1 MAEARAP
8 KSDQEAKKES
18 RTPISEEVIK
28 RHYKRMPIGIYHVRE
43 EFLDTISSGTFPDS
57 IMVVVAFL
65 AVVSFL
71 SFYPIAWIVLVTVAL
86 FLVTLYRPFLGLILF
101 TVVIFPI
108 YMYQTPLL
116 AWTFAV
122 AAAAMLVYGY
132 MHYRLAVFTYAL
144 FAMAFSPLGY
154 LFEIPLMIFCVL
166 TLGAKRS
173 IIAVAIT
180 LALIIMFSAVTGL
193 QNTGYI
199 LYSAQ
204 QAHTAIINSSA
215 IGSTAAIYDAPTKP
229 GFSFFNFSAGLGTTI
244 STFTNYTIT
253 KQVPGLAQVF
263 ILSFMV
269 NPITYAVQI
278 FLLVIMIA
286 AMDIFASNTRSKFKG
301 LNTSFIGIIYPVSF
315 IIFSNFSSINL
326 LAVLM
331 PFSSFILAPIAL
343 YMLEYYEINVVKI
356 IDVKKQDI
364 RMKFGEAFEDL
375 EAGNNPET
383 FDDIGNYESTKK
395 ELKEAI
401 ISPIEEKGVSHAYN
415 IKPSKGILLF
425 GPPGTGK
432 TMMMRALANEIH
444 AGFFHVKAQ
453 NLISAF
459 PGESER
465 LISNIFSIA
474 RKNSPCILFFDEIDS
489 VAVSRENPSV
499 DDTHRHALS
508 QLLVEMDGF
517 QKVKNVIIV
526 GATNRPDLLD
536 KAMMRPGRF
545 DRIVYMPLPDP
556 NGRKKIFQ
564 IYLSKLPIGEDID
577 LKQLAEKT
585 ERYSGA
591 DIKALCE
598 SVAQLSAQDAAS
610 EHKILQIT
618 QQEIIDVIK
627 SSKPSTS
634 LSQIEEYRKFKLDF
648 ERSNFKNTD
657 SEDKPSTTM
666 DEIKG
671 LEQAKKSIK
680 DSIEVPLLHP
690 DLVKKYDIK
699 VINGLLLFGPP
710 GNGKTML
717 MRAITGQ
724 MKGVTVLEMSAPELA
739 EEGIDKATATVREIF
754 NRAKENAPA
763 IIMIDEV
770 DGILPKREGASEIG
784 VQITSEVL
792 KQIDGIKQT
801 TNVVLVGATNR
812 PDSLDPAILRPGRFD
827 KLVFVKPPNSAARAD
842 IFKEYLANTPCAAI
856 DYQKLGNATK
866 GFTGADISGVC
877 REAKSAALQSELSTG
892 AEGKVT
898 MAMLEELIRGT
909 KPSAPDSVVA
919 QYAKFLEQ
927 YGQR

>member
-1 MAEARAP
+1 MVEAKAP
-8 KSDQEAKKES
+8 KDDRETKKES
-18 RTPISEEVIK
+18 KTPISEEVIK
-28 RHYKRMPIGIYHVRE
+28 RHYKRMPIGLYHIRE
-43 EFLDTISSGTFPDS
+43 ELMDTLTAGSFPDALL
-57 IMVVVAFL
+57 VVVAL
-65 AVVSFL
+65 IAVVSFL
-71 SFYPIAWIVLVTVAL
+71 NFYPIEWIIVIVIAL
-86 FLVTLYRPFLGLILF
+86 FLITLYKPFLGLIFF
-101 TVVIFPI
+101 TVAVFPI
-108 YMYQTPLL
+108 YMYQTPML
-116 AWTFAV
+116 AWTFVV
-122 AAAAMLVYGY
+122 AAAVMLIYGY

-154 LFEIPLMIFCVL
+154 LFEIPLLIFCVL

-173 IIAVAIT
+173 MVALVIAVAF
-180 LALIIMFSAVTGL
+180 IIMFSAVTGL
-193 QNTGYI
+193 QNTGYV

-204 QAHTAIINSSA
+204 QAHMAIVNSSP
-215 IGSTAAIYDAPTKP
+215 IGSTVALYDAPTKP
-229 GFSFFNFSAGLGTTI
+229 GFNIFNFGAGIGATI
-244 STFTNYTIT
+244 SSFTNFTIT
-253 KQVPGLAQVF
+253 GQVPSTPQVF
-263 ILSFMV
+263 VLSFMV
-269 NPITYAVQI
+269 SPGTYIAQVVLFI
-278 FLLVIMIA
+278 VMIA

-301 LNTSFIGIIYPVSF
+301 MRTSLIGVIYPVSF
-315 IIFSNFSSINL
+315 LLFTNL
-326 LAVLM
+326 GSVNILAILL
-331 PFSSFILAPIAL
+331 PFASFILAPIAL
-343 YMLEYYEINVVKI
+343 YMLEYYEVNVVKI
-356 IDVKKQDI
+356 LDVKKQDI

-375 EAGNNPET
+375 EAGTTNET

-415 IKPSKGILLF
+415 IKPSKGILFF

-444 AGFFHVKAQ
+444 AGFFQVKAT

-465 LISNIFSIA
+465 LISNIFTIA
-474 RKNSPCILFFDEIDS
+474 RKNAPCVLFFDEIDS
-489 VAVSRENPSV
+489 IAVSRENPSV

-517 QKVKNVIIV
+517 TKVKNVIIV

-545 DRIVYMPLPDP
+545 DRIVYMPLPDA

-577 LKQLAEKT
+577 LKQLTEKT

-598 SVAQLSAQDAAS
+598 SVAQLSAQEAAS

-618 QQEIIDVIK
+618 QQDIMNVIK

-634 LSQIEEYRKFKLDF
+634 LAQMEDYRKFKLDF
-648 ERSNFKNTD
+648 ERTNFKGTNV
-657 SEDKPSTTM
+657 EERPTTSM

-671 LEQAKKSIK
+671 LDQVKKSVRE
-680 DSIEVPLLHP
+680 SIEVPLLHP

-717 MRAITGQ
+717 MRAISGQ
-724 MKGVTVLEMSAPELA
+724 MKGVTILEMSAPELA
-739 EEGIDKATATVREIF
+739 EQGIDRATATIREIF
-754 NRAKENAPA
+754 NRAKENAPS
-763 IIMIDEV
+763 IIMIDEI
-770 DGILPKREGASEIG
+770 DGLLPKRDSASEIG

-812 PDSLDPAILRPGRFD
+812 PEALDPAILRPGRFD
-827 KLVFVKPPNSAARAD
+827 KLVFVKPPSAMARAD
-842 IFKEYLANTPCAAI
+842 IFKEYLANTPCATL
-856 DYQKLGNATK
+856 DYQKLGNMTR
-866 GFTGADISGVC
+866 GYTGADIAGIC
-877 REAKSAALQSELSTG
+877 REAKTASLQSELSTG

-898 MAMLEELIRGT
+898 MDIIEGLIKST

-919 QYAKFLEQ
+919 EYAKFLAQ